1 LLTPRPTISQWD
13 ASASGQVLYKHSTL
27 ACENIIMDR
36 GQQVI
41 EDQFAAGAK
50 AVLVVTHA
58 MTGAGLLRRLSG
70 RSSYDLDNAAAYTVM
85 TRATGSGK
93 WTMVVNNAR

>member
-1 LLTPRPTISQWD
+1 MSSRPL
-13 ASASGQVLYKHSTL
+13 LYKHTNL

-36 GQQVI
+36 GQQYI
-41 EDQFAAGAK
+41 EKQFTEGAK

-58 MTGAGLLRRLSG
+58 MTGAGLLERLTG
-70 RSSYDLDNAAAYTVM
+70 KSSYDLDNAAAHTVM

-93 WTMVVNNAR
+93 WTMVSNNAR

>member
-1 LLTPRPTISQWD
+1 MPRPANSQWD
-13 ASASGQVLYKHSTL
+13 GSASAPVLYEHTTL

-36 GQQVI
+36 GQQYI

-58 MTGAGLLRRLSG
+58 MTGEGLLQRLTG
-70 RSSYDLDNAAAYTVM
+70 KSSYDLENAAATTVM
-85 TRATGSGK
+85 TRASGTGK
-93 WTMVVNNAR
+93 WTMVVNNAE